1 MAFTKPQP
9 RKPKES
15 VVDLAIAAIE
25 GNPNPLDMDLT
36 GIDPAPT
43 SLDLPEQ
50 KPYGRD
56 EQRNPR
62 CASPAVDACAWCGQP
77 ICEDCL

>member
-1 MAFTKPQP
+1 MAIRKAQP
-9 RKPKES
+9 KNPKES

-50 KPYGRD
+50 KAFGSDEPESPLRTPYG
-56 EQRNPR
+56 
-62 CASPAVDACAWCGQP
+62 G
-77 ICEDCL
+77 

>member
-1 MAFTKPQP
+1 MANRMAFTKPQT

-36 GIDPAPT
+36 RA
-43 SLDLPEQ
+43 
-50 KPYGRD
+50 
-56 EQRNPR
+56 
-62 CASPAVDACAWCGQP
+62 
-77 ICEDCL
+77 